1 MNRPQAYGLPSDA
14 DVASP
19 HGRRAA
25 WYLAFTAVLA
35 LCACVWA
42 TQRIAEGYGYHAGL
56 GGALWGR
63 VYAPWMCFLWESRLG
78 DARGIV
84 ERAMLQAQCI
94 FFIPQAVALFC
105 LLQFGRSPKGTVN
118 IHGSAR
124 WANYDEIAAMGLLN
138 GYGVY
143 LGSFVRTLE
152 GWEKWRFRLQG
163 RSSTQQWYLRHNGPE
178 HILAFMPTR
187 SGKGVGLILPT
198 LLSWL
203 ESSIVLDIKGENW
216 ALTSGYLKSLGH
228 VCLRFD
234 PADATGTSV
243 RYNPLEEVRLNEAY
257 AISDAQNIITMLLDP
272 NGKGFDGKD
281 AHWKKNAVALLSGV
295 LLHCMILTR
304 KHHKR
309 TANLQDLAYM
319 FGNQEQSEQQM
330 FEEMLATKHAEILD
344 ELFGKGNHRGMDI
357 QMFITAAAR
366 NILGKPE
373 GERGSVISTATTDL
387 ALYKDPV
394 VAENIV
400 ASDFSIRDLMHHEK
414 PVHLYLVVSPGE
426 INRLR
431 PLLRI
436 IITQIIHKMTAKME
450 FENGASKAGYKHR
463 LLFMMDELPALGK
476 IDILEAAI
484 AYIAGYG
491 GKFYLIVQ
499 DMQQLNGVYGK
510 ENAIMANCHIRIG
523 AAPNTPEAGRFLSE
537 LTGKTTVVETKTSL
551 SGSRAGV
558 LKNANVSVQEVARPL
573 LTPDECT
580 RLPAARK
587 DSEGRI
593 VAPGHILVFV
603 AGSNP
608 ILGRQILYFKDPVFM
623 ARAKMRAPEMSDRLG
638 KGKMP
643 PQDMSAAATKESL
656 YEKHL
661 RAV

>member
-1 MNRPQAYGLPSDA
+1 MNRPHAYGLPTDA
-14 DVASP
+14 DAASSR
-19 HGRRAA
+19 GRRAA
-25 WYLAFTAVLA
+25 WYLAFMAVLA
-35 LCACVWA
+35 LCACAWA

-63 VYAPWMCFLWESRLG
+63 IYAPWMCFLWENRLR
-78 DARGIV
+78 DAYGII
-84 ERAMLQAQCI
+84 ENALLQAQCI
-94 FFIPQAVALFC
+94 FFVPQAVVIFC
-105 LLQFGRSPKGTVN
+105 LLLFGRSPRGTAN

-124 WANYDEIAAMGLLN
+124 WATYDEIAAMGLLN

-143 LGSFVRTLE
+143 LGSYVRTLE
-152 GWEKWRFRLQG
+152 GGEKWLRRLQG
-163 RSSTQQWYLRHNGPE
+163 QSCRQQWYLRHNGPE

-198 LLSWL
+198 LLSWS
-203 ESSIVLDIKGENW
+203 ESSVVFDIKGENW
-216 ALTSGYLKSLGH
+216 ALTSGYLKSRGH

-234 PADATGTSV
+234 PADPTGASV
-243 RYNPLEEVRLNEAY
+243 RYNPLEEVRLREAH

-272 NGKGFDGKD
+272 NGKGFEGKD

-295 LLHCMILTR
+295 LLHCMILTL
-304 KHHKR
+304 KQHQR
-309 TANLQDLAYM
+309 TANLRDLAYM
-319 FGNQEQSEQQM
+319 FGNQQQSEQQM
-330 FEEMLATKHAEILD
+330 FEEMLKTKHAEILD
-344 ELFGKGNHRGMDI
+344 ELFGKGNHRGTDI
-357 QMFITAAAR
+357 QMFIAAAAR

-394 VAENIV
+394 VAENCAV
-400 ASDFSIRDLMHHEK
+400 SDFRISDLMHHEN
-414 PVHLYLVVSPGE
+414 PVHLYLVVSPGDM
-426 INRLR
+426 NRLR
-431 PLLRI
+431 PLVRI
-436 IITQIIHKMTAKME
+436 IITQIIHKMTTKME
-450 FENGASKAGYKHR
+450 FENGASKANYKHR

-476 IDILEAAI
+476 IDILETAI

-523 AAPNTPEAGRFLSE
+523 AAPNTPEAGKFLSE

-551 SGSRAGV
+551 SGSRSGI

-573 LTPDECT
+573 LTPDECM

-593 VAPGHILVFV
+593 VAPGNILVFV

-608 ILGRQILYFKDPVFM
+608 ILGWQMLYFKDPVFM
-623 ARAKMRAPEMSDRLG
+623 ARAKIPAPEVSDRLPG
-638 KGKMP
+638 EKTLP
-643 PQDMSAAATKESL
+643 VAAAAPEESL

-661 RAV
+661 RAL